1 MTPNDLIADLRDIHT
16 PEVVHETAM
25 LLSPYPLI
33 AFAVL
38 LAAGLWW
45 SHRRATNWRREGAKR
60 LVEVT
65 RITDPVKRLA
75 ELIALFQKVARRS
88 EAGPAPDYLYQP
100 MNRLG
105 SDADQSLVAEI
116 ERRLR

>member
-88 EAGPAPDYLYQP
+88 EAGSGA
-100 MNRLG
+100 RLPLPTHESAWVG
-105 SDADQSLVAEI
+105 C
-116 ERRLR
+116 RPKPRG